1 IVAPPSSLQD
11 RWVVYCGHSLNSVR
25 SKAAAHQRQDRRGM
39 ADKPETGRDDTD
51 LRLRSVSPTVPALQE
66 WFVREVLPLESTL
79 MQFLRR
85 SGRSKSDIDDLVQ
98 DIYVRVCETAARE
111 FPDPVKPFVFTVARN
126 LLIDRLRREQV
137 VPIETM
143 EDLDALNVAM
153 DAPGPDQNVIAREEL
168 RRVQAALPSAAPR
181 PRSSDPAQGRR
192 FVVARDRPAHGHRRP
207 HRQPSSDRRHARPCR
222 HALRRSARRQ
232 EKAVSENR

>member
-1 IVAPPSSLQD
+1 
-11 RWVVYCGHSLNSVR
+11 
-25 SKAAAHQRQDRRGM
+25 M

-66 WFVREVLPLESTL
+66 WFVREVLPLEATL

-98 DIYVRVCETAARE
+98 DIYVRVCEAAAKE

-143 EDLDALNVAM
+143 EDVDALNVAM

-168 RRVQAALPSAAPR
+168 RRVQAALDRLPR
-181 PRSSDPAQGRR
+181 R
-192 FVVARDRPAHGHRRP
+192 AREAVILRKVEGLSWREIGQRMGIADRTVN
-207 HRQPSSDRRHARPCR
+207 RHLTDAM
-222 HALRRSARRQ
+222 HALADMLYGDPPDVRR
-232 EKAVSENR
+232 KP